1 MGCLSSRKVCPPHRI
16 GAGARLAALWVSLAP
31 LLFASCSL
39 PTRVLE
45 PHAADPSRSLARASE
60 LPEGSKLRAKLI
72 ARSLRSLSA
81 EPQPAESEFAVEWRG
96 RDSIDP
102 LGFDRVFPASA
113 VRRRGWRRVWNE
125 QGGAGSPL
133 VLLRE
138 RGDDNF
144 VSKIGEALPITAI
157 LEPSPSGARLL
168 LDDALAP
175 GASARQHHGRP
186 LARDFTAPLAYIL
199 QRDELIPEVRALF
212 MAGLFLDQLKL
223 YRIDPFDPDK
233 IPVVLVHG
241 LTDNAQ
247 VWANLIN
254 ELSEDA
260 EVREHYQFWIFSY
273 PTGTPILYSA
283 MRLREQLQAMRAHY
297 DPEGAN
303 PNLKRMV
310 VVGHSL
316 GGVLTRLMVTDSGNG
331 GGRFNWTPKP
341 IEKLN
346 LPPDLESLARDVLE
360 FEPQPYVGRAIFIA
374 TPHRGSE
381 VAGQR
386 IVRSISQ
393 TIRLP
398 RELKAA
404 VLTAFNLNPELSLI
418 PRTNLSELNSV
429 EDLRPDSLFM
439 KALADHPIA
448 TGYPFHSIIAIGR
461 DGRSKPLGE
470 TDDNL
475 VRYPSAHLP
484 GAQSELTVAA
494 PHKIFDHPETVAEVA
509 RILKLHR

>member
-1 MGCLSSRKVCPPHRI
+1 MGRRPNRRVYPPHRI
-16 GAGARLAALWVSLAP
+16 GAAPEVTALWLSFASLF
-31 LLFASCSL
+31 FASCSV
-39 PTRVLE
+39 PTRILE
-45 PHAADPSRSLARASE
+45 PHAADPSRSLARAGE

-81 EPQPAESEFAVEWRG
+81 APPPAESQISIEWRG
-96 RDSIDP
+96 RESIAP
-102 LGFDRVFPASA
+102 LGFDRVFPAST

-125 QGGAGSPL
+125 QDGAGSPL

-144 VSKIGEALPITAI
+144 VSKIGEALPITAV
-157 LEPSPSGARLL
+157 LEPTESGARLL

-175 GASARQHHGRP
+175 GASSRLQNGRP
-186 LARDFTAPLAYIL
+186 IARDFTAPLAYIL
-199 QRDELIPEVRALF
+199 RRDELIPEVRALF
-212 MAGLFLDQLKL
+212 MAGLFLDQLKI
-223 YRIDPFDPDK
+223 YRIAPFDPEK

-241 LTDNAQ
+241 LTDNAR

-254 ELSEDA
+254 ELSADE

-297 DPEGAN
+297 DPDGAN
-303 PNLKRMV
+303 PNLGRMV

-316 GGVLTRLMVTDSGNG
+316 GGVLARLMVTDSGSG

-418 PRTNLSELNSV
+418 PHTTLSELNSV

-439 KALADHPIA
+439 RALEDHPIA
-448 TGYPFHSIIAIGR
+448 AGYPYHSIIAIGR
-461 DGRSKPLGE
+461 DGRSKPLEE

-475 VRYPSAHLP
+475 VRYPSARLP